1 MSQRIDVHQHI
12 WSEPLIDALAVRRE
26 LPFVRRENAQTVLH
40 LAHERPWPID
50 TAAETPVRRA
60 ALVSDDHIDRALVS
74 LSSPLGIEWLE
85 RGQSLELIAA
95 YHEGAIGLGDPFGV
109 WGAVPLQ
116 APDAADVDR
125 ALELGCVGVSL
136 PAGALASARAL
147 QRVGEILARLEARQ
161 APLLVHPGPGSDLRA
176 GGQPGQDSASDP
188 PWWPA
193 LTSYVSSMQ
202 AAWLAFATAGHSRHP
217 RLRVVFT
224 MLGGLAPMQ
233 VERLAARGG
242 PRSCARDSLLFY
254 ETSSHG
260 PAAIEAVAQV
270 VGHEQLLY
278 GSDRPVLDPGPL
290 GALDRV
296 DWGAIVEATSRALG
310 GAPVQVAA

>member
-1 MSQRIDVHQHI
+1 MNQRIDMHQHL
-12 WSEPLIDALAVRRE
+12 WSEPLIDALAARRE
-26 LPFVRRENAQTVLH
+26 LPFVRSENGQAVLH
-40 LAHERPWPID
+40 LARERPCSID
-50 TAAETPVRRA
+50 TAAEATAQRA
-60 ALVSDDHIDRALVS
+60 ALVWNDCVDRALLC

-85 RGQSLELIAA
+85 RDQSLALIAA

-109 WGAVPLQ
+109 WGAIPLQ

-136 PAGALASARAL
+136 PAGALASVRAL
-147 QRVGEILARLEARQ
+147 ERVREILARLEVRQ

-176 GGQPGQDSASDP
+176 GGQPGENSASDP

-193 LTSYVSSMQ
+193 LTSYVSDMQ
-202 AAWLAFATAGHSRHP
+202 AAWLAFATAGRSRHP

-224 MLGGLAPMQ
+224 MLAGLAPMQ

-242 PRSCARDSLLFY
+242 PRSCDRDSLLFY
-254 ETSSHG
+254 ETSSYG
-260 PAAIEAVAQV
+260 PAAIDAVAQV

-278 GSDRPVLDPGPL
+278 GSDRPVLDPAQL

-296 DWGAIVEATSRALG
+296 DWGAIAEASSRALG
-310 GAPVQVAA
+310 GATVQVPG